1 LLVLIA
7 IVTIAIGLAV
17 TLVPDLATGDLLLL
31 IGAVGG
37 VGLAVVAFNRFWW
50 LLLVLFV
57 ARASLDVLKPAGGG
71 AGLEAGTIV
80 GIVFLVSAAAWLV
93 VQWRSEKLVPV
104 SGAGLSLLG
113 LAGAYLLSV
122 PGAAVRFTSVQGAMK
137 FVAVAV
143 MFVVLEQIFMRDPE
157 KIRSALAATFLSL
170 VIPAVV
176 ALVEVPGAEVATG
189 PGEIGVARVDGTF
202 VHPNMFAAYLVVI
215 ALLAVALLPHLPEW
229 RLGLMAVVAASVPL
243 LILTYARGAWIGL
256 YVGLFFIGLA
266 QSRALL
272 LVLFVSTIAVVLLV
286 PSVMS
291 RLSDL
296 DVSREREPAEV
307 DANSA
312 EWRIDYWAEVLPLVR
327 DNPVTGIG
335 AEMIRESTPE
345 EAPAHSAFVDVIVE
359 TGILGITMLLLAI
372 GVLGASLVRAG
383 RRLVA
388 GLPRGMAV
396 ASVAI
401 ALALLLQ
408 LFSESLLTQPAVLW
422 YAALP
427 LAWTISAS
435 RRVAQGLPVGLPAA
449 ADSPSVTSQA

>member
-1 LLVLIA
+1 VLIA

-17 TLVPDLATGDLLLL
+17 ALVPDLTTGDLLLL

-37 VGLAVVAFNRFWW
+37 VGLAVVALNRFWW

-57 ARASLDVLKPAGGG
+57 ARASLDVLKPEASGG

-122 PGAAVRFTSVQGAMK
+122 PGAAVRFTSAQGAMK

-157 KIRSALAATFLSL
+157 KIRSALVATFLSL
-170 VIPAVV
+170 AIPTVV
-176 ALVEVPGAEVATG
+176 ALVEVPGIEVATG
-189 PGEIGVARVDGTF
+189 SGDTGVARVAGTF

-229 RLGLMAVVAASVPL
+229 RLGLMAVVAAAVPL

-256 YVGLFFIGLA
+256 YIGLFFIGLA

-286 PSVMS
+286 PSVTS

-296 DVSREREPAEV
+296 DVSREREPNEV

-327 DNPVTGIG
+327 DNPITGIG

-345 EAPAHSAFVDVIVE
+345 AAPAHSAFVDVIVE
-359 TGILGITMLLLAI
+359 TGILGITMLLLMI
-372 GVLGASLVRAG
+372 GVVSASLVRAG

-401 ALALLLQ
+401 GLALLLQ

-422 YAALP
+422 YAVLP
-427 LAWTISAS
+427 LAWTVSAS
-435 RRVAQGLPVGLPAA
+435 RRVAAGLPVGLPAPAGSPTA
-449 ADSPSVTSQA
+449 A